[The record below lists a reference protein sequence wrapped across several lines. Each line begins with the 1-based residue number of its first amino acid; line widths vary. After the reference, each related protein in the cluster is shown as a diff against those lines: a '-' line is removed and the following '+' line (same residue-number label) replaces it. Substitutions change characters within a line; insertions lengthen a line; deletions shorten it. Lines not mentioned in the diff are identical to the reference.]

1 MTKSS
6 VLSVK
11 DLQTILPFGKSNLYT
26 LVKAGALP
34 VIKVGRN
41 YVTTREAVEQ
51 WIQDHMGETIEL

>member
-11 DLQTILPFGKSNLYT
+11 DLQTILPFGKSKLYA
-26 LVKAGALP
+26 LVKTGALP

>member
-11 DLQTILPFGKSNLYT
+11 DLQTILPFGKSKLYT
-26 LVKAGALP
+26 LVKSGALP

>member
-11 DLQTILPFGKSNLYT
+11 DLQTILPFGKSKLYT

-51 WIQDHMGETIEL
+51 WIQDHMGETIQL

>member
-11 DLQTILPFGKSNLYT
+11 DLQTILPFGKSKLYA
-26 LVKAGALP
+26 LVKSGALP

>member
-1 MTKSS
+1 MNKNS

-11 DLQTILPFGKSNLYT
+11 DLQSILPFGKSKIYA

-41 YVTTREAVEQ
+41 YVTTEAAVEQ
-51 WIQDHMGETIEL
+51 WLQKHMGDTIDL